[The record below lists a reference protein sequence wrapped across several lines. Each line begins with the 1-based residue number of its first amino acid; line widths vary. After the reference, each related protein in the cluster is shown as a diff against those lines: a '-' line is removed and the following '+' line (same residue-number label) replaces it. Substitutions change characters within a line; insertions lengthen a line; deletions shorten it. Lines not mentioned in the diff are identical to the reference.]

1 MSIQSGLVSVVII
14 NFNSGR
20 FLERCFAALA
30 AQTYRPVEII
40 VVDNG
45 STDGSVDFLR
55 QRATEG
61 RLSLYEGS
69 NVGSSCANNRGI
81 RESRGEFVLVLNADA
96 FPEPEYLRKCV
107 DAFREDEGVGT
118 VTGKLVSD
126 VDHSIIDS
134 AGLYFYREGLAIDR
148 GFGEGDRGQYDRREF
163 VDGACCAAAVYRRA
177 MLDDIAVN
185 GEFYNES
192 FFAFVEDAEL
202 SFRSS
207 MRGWRTLYI
216 PDAVAFHVRGGS
228 SQKLSEFTYYLN
240 ERNTRLFL
248 HESYN
253 PVARK
258 SDKLLQRIIL
268 FVRSLQALQR
278 LSSASRRRMR
288 TELKQAMAAKMGR
301 NEGPSVPERASD
313 FVVRGRAS
321 YFVAALAR
329 RLGFRQQRSLHCP
342 EGQGTAGR
350 DGMAEDPIQVRI
362 EK

>member
-69 NVGSSCANNRGI
+69 NVGSSSANNRGI

-177 MLDDIAVN
+177 MLDQISVD
-185 GEFYNES
+185 GQFYDES

-207 MRGWRTLYI
+207 LCGWRTLYI
-216 PDAVAFHVRGGS
+216 PDAVVFHVRGGS
-228 SQKLSEFTYYLN
+228 SQKLSEFTCYLN

-248 HESYN
+248 HASYN
-253 PVARK
+253 RVARK
-258 SDKLLQRIIL
+258 SDKVLQGIIL
-268 FVRSLQALQR
+268 FLRSLKMMRL
-278 LSSASRRRMR
+278 LSSTYRQRMR
-288 TELKQAMAAKMGR
+288 TELKQARGATLSRGMRRPVARG
-301 NEGPSVPERASD
+301 ASAY
-313 FVVRGRAS
+313 VVRGRAS
-321 YFVAALAR
+321 YLLASLAR
-329 RLGFRQQRSLHCP
+329 WLGFRQQRSLHGP
-342 EGQGTAGR
+342 EGQVTSMRGGV
-350 DGMAEDPIQVRI
+350 AEDRIQVRI